1 MNLQSNYILLVT
13 QGCFTAFFSCLK
25 SKQLACKTSS
35 TFQCYTTAVSSGQEE
50 CHSTRHFTSRK
61 LQDFLLGE
69 KKTKDASTCSTT
81 GSSGL
86 CKPHLFCLCA
96 ISKAAG
102 RNFRCEGRTGHC
114 QIVPGALAPRPGAY
128 PGQSTHSCWAKCQ
141 HTPRST
147 AAAALVSCSNLQL
160 TCTAWKS
167 SP

>member
-1 MNLQSNYILLVT
+1 MNLQSNCILLVT

-69 KKTKDASTCSTT
+69 KKTKDTSTCSTT

-86 CKPHLFCLCA
+86 CKLHLLCLCA
-96 ISKAAG
+96 ISKASG
-102 RNFRCEGRTGHC
+102 RNFRCERRTGHC

-160 TCTAWKS
+160 ARTARKS